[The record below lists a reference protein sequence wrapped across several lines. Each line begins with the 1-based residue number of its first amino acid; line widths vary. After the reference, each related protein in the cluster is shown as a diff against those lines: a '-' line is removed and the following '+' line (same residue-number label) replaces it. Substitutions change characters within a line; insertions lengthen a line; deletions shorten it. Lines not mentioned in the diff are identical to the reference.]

1 MAYWFCV
8 KHHRVEQTPGDVCP
22 PIDRLGPYD
31 SEADATR
38 ALEKAVSPEYLAQL
52 IEAYNYYFY
61 HYDETPLLVVD
72 TNEID
77 FVNRPGDFEDLV
89 GQIQKA
95 KKGVQYYVPAASAP
109 K

>member
-1 MAYWFCV
+1 MKPW
-8 KHHRVEQTPGDVCP
+8 EDVIP
-22 PIDRLGPYD
+22 PSERQVYAAAGYGSSLPLGRRP
-31 SEADATR
+31 
-38 ALEKAVSPEYLAQL
+38 V
-52 IEAYNYYFY
+52 
-61 HYDETPLLVVD
+61 LLVVD

-95 KKGVQYYVPAASAP
+95 KKGVQYYVPAASP